1 MGNHV
6 KTAILLT
13 ALTALLL
20 VLGGWAGG
28 RTGII
33 IAFFVALGLNFFSY
47 WYSDRIVL
55 SLYRARE
62 VSREDAPEVHRM
74 VEELSQKAGLPM
86 PRLYVVPGPAPNA
99 FATGRDPAHSAVA
112 VTEGILRLVEPEELK
127 GVLAHELNHI
137 RNRDTLISTLAATLA
152 GAIMLLASMAR
163 WAAIFGG
170 MSRDDDGD
178 NNFIALIA
186 MAIVAPV
193 AALLIQMAIS
203 RSREYLADEGA
214 AELTGNPNGLASALN
229 KLAAYSE
236 KIPLRANPSTSHLFI
251 VNPLSGGGFVNLF
264 ATHPP
269 IAQRIRRL
277 RNMAG

>member
-152 GAIMLLASMAR
+152 GRSCSSRA
-163 WAAIFGG
+163 WPGG
-170 MSRDDDGD
+170 SRFSEECPGTTTGT
-178 NNFIALIA
+178 IIL
-186 MAIVAPV
+186 
-193 AALLIQMAIS
+193 S
-203 RSREYLADEGA
+203 R
-214 AELTGNPNGLASALN
+214 
-229 KLAAYSE
+229 
-236 KIPLRANPSTSHLFI
+236 
-251 VNPLSGGGFVNLF
+251 
-264 ATHPP
+264 
-269 IAQRIRRL
+269 
-277 RNMAG
+277 

>member
-1 MGNHV
+1 
-6 KTAILLT
+6 
-13 ALTALLL
+13 
-20 VLGGWAGG
+20 
-28 RTGII
+28 
-33 IAFFVALGLNFFSY
+33 
-47 WYSDRIVL
+47 
-55 SLYRARE
+55 
-62 VSREDAPEVHRM
+62 
-74 VEELSQKAGLPM
+74 
-86 PRLYVVPGPAPNA
+86 
-99 FATGRDPAHSAVA
+99 
-112 VTEGILRLVEPEELK
+112 
-127 GVLAHELNHI
+127 
-137 RNRDTLISTLAATLA
+137 
-152 GAIMLLASMAR
+152 
-163 WAAIFGG
+163 